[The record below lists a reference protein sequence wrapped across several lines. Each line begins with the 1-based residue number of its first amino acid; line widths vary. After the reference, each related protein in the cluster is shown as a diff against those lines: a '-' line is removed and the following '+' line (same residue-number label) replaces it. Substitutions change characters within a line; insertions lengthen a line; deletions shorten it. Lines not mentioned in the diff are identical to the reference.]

1 MNMIQNA
8 RVQVLSLTWA
18 AYEKA
23 AAAGLLPEGVTVKPA
38 VEIPKDTANGDYTT
52 TFCLAAAKA
61 MRMNPRQVAQ
71 ILMDHMELEGSYFT
85 SVEMA
90 GPGFLNFRLGT
101 KWFADTVA
109 CIEAEGGDYGSNTM
123 LYGQKYMV
131 EFVSANPTGPMHMG
145 NARGGVLGD
154 TLAAVLAKSGADVW
168 REFYVNDAGNQIE
181 KFASSLEA
189 RYLQIIHGEDAIPFP
204 EDGYHGDDIR
214 ELAKAFYEQEG
225 DKYAD
230 ADVAERHEALAQFGL
245 SHNIPKM
252 KTDLAR
258 YGIHYDEWFFESS
271 LHESGYVADSV
282 AMLTERGYTY
292 EKDGALWLKTSQI
305 MAENLKKAGKSD
317 ADIEKLGLKDDVLRR
332 ANGFYTY
339 FAADIAYHRNKFAV
353 RGFDKVINIWGADHH
368 GHVARLKG
376 AMDALGLNGTERLD
390 IVLMQLVKLMQDGE
404 VVRMSKR
411 TGKAISLTDLL
422 DMVPVDACRY
432 FFNAKPETQMDF
444 DLGLAVR
451 EDSENPVYYVQYAHA
466 RICTLLKNLESEGY
480 TVPAAAEVDF
490 AVLSDESEIN
500 LIKQLAVYCEAV
512 RLAAQNYDPSHINRY
527 LIDLAA
533 AFHKFYNACRI
544 KGEAEA
550 VLRARLKLADTV
562 RSVLRNGMELIGSS
576 APEKM

>member
-1 MNMIQNA
+1 MTNMIQNA
-8 RVQVLSLTWA
+8 KDQVLQLTLEA
-18 AYEKA
+18 LKKA
-23 AAAGLLPEGVTVKPA
+23 NAEGLLPEVSVTPS
-38 VEIPKDTANGDYTT
+38 VEIPKDTSNGDYTT

-71 ILMDHMELEGSYFT
+71 ILMDHMALEGSYFT

-90 GPGFLNFRLGT
+90 GPGFLNFRLGD

-109 CIEAEGGDYGSNTM
+109 AVETEGEDYGSNDM
-123 LYGQKYMV
+123 LSGKKYMV

-154 TLAAVLAKSGADVW
+154 TLASVLQKSGADVW

-181 KFASSLEA
+181 KFAKSLEA
-189 RYLQIIHGEDAIPFP
+189 RYIQIIRGEDAVEFP

-214 ELAKAFYEQEG
+214 ELAQAFYDQEG
-225 DKYAD
+225 DKYLECD
-230 ADVAERHEALAQFGL
+230 QQERHDALAKFGL
-245 SHNIPKM
+245 SRNIPKM
-252 KTDLAR
+252 QSDLAR
-258 YGIHYDEWFFESS
+258 YGIHYDQWFFESS

-282 AMLTERGYTY
+282 GKLTELGYTY
-292 EKDGALWLKTSQI
+292 EKDGALWLNTSRI
-305 MAENLKKAGKSD
+305 LAEQLKKAGKSD
-317 ADIEKLGLKDDVLRR
+317 EDIEKLGLKDDVLRR

-376 AMDALGLNGTERLD
+376 AMDALGLNGSERLD
-390 IVLMQLVKLMQDGE
+390 IVLMQLVKLVRDGE

-422 DMVPVDACRY
+422 DEIPVDACRY
-432 FFNAKPETQMDF
+432 FFNAKPETQMEF

-466 RICTLLKNLESEGY
+466 RICTLLKALAAEGH
-480 TVPAAAEVDF
+480 TVPDAKDVDF
-490 AVLSDESEIN
+490 SLLHEDSEKA
-500 LIKQLAVYCEAV
+500 LIKQLSVYCEAV
-512 RLAAQNYDPSHINRY
+512 RLAARDYDPSHINRY
-527 LIDLAA
+527 LTDLAA
-533 AFHKFYNACRI
+533 AFHKFYSACRI
-544 KGEAEA
+544 KGEEEQL
-550 VLRARLKLADTV
+550 LRARLKLADTA
-562 RSVLRNGMELIGSS
+562 RSVLRNGMALIGCN
-576 APEKM
+576 APEQM

>member
-1 MNMIQNA
+1 MNMIQKA
-8 RVQVLSLTWA
+8 KEQVQQLTKQ
-18 AYEKA
+18 AYA
-23 AAAGLLPEGVTVKPA
+23 AAVKENLLPEGVTVEPS
-38 VEIPKDTANGDYTT
+38 VEIPKDVSNGDYTT

-61 MRMNPRQVAQ
+61 MKMNPRQVATV
-71 ILMDHMELEGSYFT
+71 LTEHMALEGSYFT
-85 SVEMA
+85 SVEIA
-90 GPGFLNFRLGT
+90 GPGFMNFRLGD
-101 KWFADTVA
+101 KWFGDTVTA
-109 CIEAEGGDYGSNTM
+109 IETAGEDYGCSDM
-123 LYGQKYMV
+123 LKGRKIMV

-154 TLAAVLAKSGADVW
+154 TLASVLQKSGADVW

-181 KFASSLEA
+181 KFAKSLEA
-189 RYLQIIHGEDAIPFP
+189 RYFQIIKGEDAVEFP

-214 ELAKAFYEQEG
+214 ELAQLFYNKEG
-225 DKYAD
+225 DKYLD
-230 ADVAERHEALAQFGL
+230 CDEKTRHDALAQFGL

-252 KTDLAR
+252 KADLER

-271 LHESGYVADSV
+271 LHESGYVADTV
-282 AMLTERGYTY
+282 AALTAQGYTY
-292 EKDGALWLKTSQI
+292 ERDGALWLKT
-305 MAENLKKAGKSD
+305 AEILAKNLRAAGKSD
-317 ADIEKLGLKDDVLRR
+317 ADIEKLALKDDVLRR

-376 AMDALGLNGTERLD
+376 AMDALGLDGEHRLD
-390 IVLMQLVKLMQDGE
+390 IVLMQLVKLVRDGE

-422 DMVPVDACRY
+422 DEIPVDACRY
-432 FFNAKPETQMDF
+432 FFNAKPETQMEF

-466 RICTLLKNLESEGY
+466 RICTLLKALAAEGY
-480 TVPAAAEVDF
+480 QVKNAADVDF
-490 AVLSDESEIN
+490 TVLSAQEEKA
-500 LIKQLAVYCEAV
+500 LIKQLAQYPVV
-512 RLAAQNYDPSHINRY
+512 VQLAARDYDPSFINRY
-527 LIDLAA
+527 LTELAA

-544 KGEAEA
+544 KGEAEN
-550 VLRARLKLADTV
+550 VLLARLELADTA
-562 RSVLRNGMELIGSS
+562 RAVLKNGMTLIGCS

>member
-1 MNMIQNA
+1 MNMIQKA
-8 RVQVLSLTWA
+8 KEQVQQLTKQ
-18 AYEKA
+18 AYA
-23 AAAGLLPEGVTVKPA
+23 AAVKENLLPEGVTVEPS
-38 VEIPKDTANGDYTT
+38 VEIPKDVSNGDYTT

-61 MRMNPRQVAQ
+61 MKMNPRQVATV
-71 ILMDHMELEGSYFT
+71 LTEHMALEGSYFT
-85 SVEMA
+85 SVEIA
-90 GPGFLNFRLGT
+90 GPGFMNFRLGD
-101 KWFADTVA
+101 KWFGDTVTA
-109 CIEAEGGDYGSNTM
+109 IETAGEDYGCSDM
-123 LYGQKYMV
+123 LKGRKIMV

-154 TLAAVLAKSGADVW
+154 TLASVLQKSGADVW

-181 KFASSLEA
+181 KFAKSLEA
-189 RYLQIIHGEDAIPFP
+189 RYFQIIKGEDAVEFP

-214 ELAKAFYEQEG
+214 ELAQLFYNKEG
-225 DKYAD
+225 DKYLD
-230 ADVAERHEALAQFGL
+230 CDEKTRHDALAQFGL

-252 KTDLAR
+252 KADLER

-271 LHESGYVADSV
+271 LHESGYVADTV
-282 AMLTERGYTY
+282 AALTAQGYTY
-292 EKDGALWLKTSQI
+292 EKDGALWLKT
-305 MAENLKKAGKSD
+305 AEILAKNLRAAGKSD
-317 ADIEKLGLKDDVLRR
+317 ADIEKLALKDDVLRR

-376 AMDALGLNGTERLD
+376 AMDALGLDGEHRLD
-390 IVLMQLVKLMQDGE
+390 IVLMQLVKLVRDGE

-422 DMVPVDACRY
+422 DEIPVDACRY
-432 FFNAKPETQMDF
+432 FFNAKPETQMEF

-466 RICTLLKNLESEGY
+466 RICTLLKALAAEGY
-480 TVPAAAEVDF
+480 QVKNAADVDF
-490 AVLSDESEIN
+490 TVLSAPEEKA
-500 LIKQLAVYCEAV
+500 LIKHLAQYPVVVQLAA
-512 RLAAQNYDPSHINRY
+512 RDYDPSFINRY
-527 LIDLAA
+527 LTELAA

-544 KGEAEA
+544 KGEAEN
-550 VLRARLKLADTV
+550 VLLARLKLADTA
-562 RSVLRNGMELIGSS
+562 RAVLKNGMTLIGCS

>member
-8 RVQVLSLTWA
+8 KDQILHLTVA
-18 AYEKA
+18 SYEKA
-23 AAAGLLPEGVTVKPA
+23 AAAGLLPQGVSVTPS

-52 TFCLAAAKA
+52 TYCLAAAKA
-61 MRMNPRQVAQ
+61 MGKNPREVAG
-71 ILMDHMELEGSYFT
+71 ILSENMVLDGTYFT
-85 SVEMA
+85 SVEIA
-90 GPGFLNFRLGT
+90 GPGFLNFRLGD

-109 CIEAEGGDYGSNTM
+109 CIEDEGADYGCNDM
-123 LYGQKYMV
+123 LKGKKYMV

-154 TLAAVLAKSGADVW
+154 TLASVLQKSGAQVW

-181 KFASSLEA
+181 KFARSLEA
-189 RYLQIIHGEDAIPFP
+189 RYFQLIKGEDAVAFP

-214 ELAKAFYEQEG
+214 ELARLFYEKEG
-225 DKYAD
+225 DKYLD
-230 ADVAERHEALAQFGL
+230 CDEQSRHDALAQFGL
-245 SHNIPKM
+245 QHNIPRM
-252 KTDLAR
+252 RSDLER
-258 YGIHYDEWFFESS
+258 YGIRYDQWFFESS

-282 AMLTERGYTY
+282 KELTEKGYTY
-292 EKDGALWLKTSQI
+292 EKDGALWLKTGQI
-305 MAENLKKAGKSD
+305 IAENLKKAGKSD
-317 ADIEKLGLKDDVLRR
+317 EDIAKLELKDDVLRR

-390 IVLMQLVKLMQDGE
+390 IVLMQLVKLVQDGE

-411 TGKAISLTDLL
+411 TGKAVSLTDLL

-432 FFNAKPETQMDF
+432 FFNAKPETQMEF

-466 RICTLLKNLESEGY
+466 RICTLLKALAAEGY
-480 TVPAAAEVDF
+480 TVPAARDVDLS
-490 AVLSDESEIN
+490 VLSDDTEKA
-500 LIKQLAVYCEAV
+500 LIKELAHYSVVV
-512 RLAAQNYDPSHINRY
+512 RLAARDYDPSFINRY
-527 LIDLAA
+527 LTELAA

-544 KGEAEA
+544 KGERED
-550 VLRARLKLADTV
+550 VLLARLKLADTA
-562 RSVLRNGMELIGSS
+562 RAVLKNGMTLIGCS

>member
-8 RVQVLSLTWA
+8 KDQVLDLTVS
-18 AYEKA
+18 AYQKA
-23 AAAGLLPEGVTVKPA
+23 AAEGLLPQDAAVTPS

-61 MRMNPRQVAQ
+61 LKKNPRQVAQ
-71 ILMDHMELEGSYFT
+71 ILMDHMDLAGSYFT

-90 GPGFLNFRLGT
+90 GPGFLNFRLGN
-101 KWFADTVA
+101 KWFRDTVA
-109 CIEAEGGDYGSNTM
+109 CVEQEGAAYGCNDT
-123 LYGQKYMV
+123 LKGQKIMV

-154 TLAAVLAKSGADVW
+154 TLASVLQKSGADVW

-181 KFASSLEA
+181 KFAKSLEA
-189 RYLQIIHGEDAIPFP
+189 RYLQIIKGEDAVEFP

-214 ELAKAFYEQEG
+214 ELARAFYDREG
-225 DKYAD
+225 EKYLD
-230 ADVAERHEALAQFGL
+230 CDQKTRHDALARFGL
-245 SHNIPKM
+245 DNNIPKM
-252 KTDLAR
+252 QRDLAR
-258 YGIHYDEWFFESS
+258 YGITYDQWFFESS

-282 AMLTERGYTY
+282 QALTDLGYTY
-292 EKDGALWLKTSQI
+292 EKDGALWLHTSRI
-305 MAENLKKAGKSD
+305 LAENLKKAGKSD

-353 RGFDKVINIWGADHH
+353 RGFDKVINVWGADHH

-376 AMDALGLNGTERLD
+376 AMDALGLDGEHRLD
-390 IVLMQLVKLMQDGE
+390 IVLMQLVKLVRDGE

-422 DMVPVDACRY
+422 DEIPVDACRY
-432 FFNAKPETQMDF
+432 FFNAKPETQMEF

-466 RICTLLKNLESEGY
+466 RICTLLKALEAEGY
-480 TVPAAAEVDF
+480 TVPAAGEVDF
-490 AVLSDESEIN
+490 SLLSGEAEQA
-500 LIKQLAVYCEAV
+500 LIKKIAAYSQVV
-512 RLAAQNYDPSHINRY
+512 RLAARDYDPSHINRY
-527 LIDLAA
+527 LTELAGD
-533 AFHKFYNACRI
+533 FHRFYTACRI
-544 KGEAEA
+544 KGEERP
-550 VLRARLKLADTV
+550 VLLARLKLADTA
-562 RSVLRNGMELIGSS
+562 RSVLKNAMTLIGCT